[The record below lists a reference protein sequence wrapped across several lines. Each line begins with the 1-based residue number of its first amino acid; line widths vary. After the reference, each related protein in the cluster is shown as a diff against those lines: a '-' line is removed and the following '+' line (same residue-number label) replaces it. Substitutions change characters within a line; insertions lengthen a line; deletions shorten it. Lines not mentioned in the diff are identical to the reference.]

1 MKLKSLYL
9 LAFVIV
15 MFSCNK
21 IPDHAKYIPK
31 NAQFVG
37 TIDMGKLEKKLIWNA
52 LTGSDLFKEMQKRV
66 NNEDSKNAMK
76 DISNIGLKQHSSIY
90 FYLNGHKSHAGSS
103 CIVIGMDDA
112 SKFESFLKKNY
123 PQIAMD
129 KGTGYTSAM
138 IENNMLAAWNKE
150 VALFYPLMNGYASDS
165 LNIHISM
172 NDVDEIKT
180 GLAAIFAQSTGNSIA
195 SNTHFKSLQKEGHD
209 ISVWM
214 NYEELYNKNA
224 DASSNPFIKE
234 DYFKE
239 SGVTAGI
246 DFEKG
251 KASSEMNYY
260 MSDDLASIYKKNEP
274 KNIDLDLVKRIPSKD
289 IAMLIGYN
297 MNPKLLQEYLKKFG
311 LDGMLNMGL
320 GMAGTSMDQ
329 IANAFTGDMVLALS
343 DMKAKA
349 DTTNSMNESDYE
361 PLESKAPD
369 MNMTFAMGLKDS
381 KEFEKLLGIGV
392 KNKVLQKNGTS
403 YSLGAGSSNAGF
415 AFDKNSMVYTSDA
428 AMSAAYLSG
437 SGNSKDAIPSAVWS
451 HFSSNP
457 MIMYADIKKIM
468 NSVSFKPSGPEEMEL
483 MNDVKKF
490 FTYIE
495 LYGGSMKN
503 NAVHVEG
510 AVYLANENENALIQ
524 LLDLGMKAKKL
535 SDSKKAEVPAVDSMD
550 VQ

>member
-1 MKLKSLYL
+1 MKLKSFYL

-15 MFSCNK
+15 LFSCNS

-31 NAQFVG
+31 DAQLVG
-37 TIDMGKLEKKLIWNA
+37 TIDMSKLTKKLIWNA

-76 DISNIGLKQHSSIY
+76 DISNIGLKQNSSIY

-112 SKFESFLKKNY
+112 TKFESFLKKNY
-123 PQIAMD
+123 PQISMD

-138 IENNMLAAWNKE
+138 IENSMLAAWNKE

-165 LNIHISM
+165 LNIHINM
-172 NDVDEIKT
+172 NDVNEIKT
-180 GLAAIFAQSTGNSIA
+180 GLTATFAQSTGNSIA
-195 SNTHFKSLQKEGHD
+195 SNAHFKSLQKEGHD

-224 DASSNPFIKE
+224 DASSNPFIKA

-251 KASSEMNYY
+251 KASTEMNYF
-260 MSDDLASIYKKNEP
+260 MSDDLASIYKKNAP

-289 IAMLIGYN
+289 IAVLVGYN
-297 MNPKLLQEYLKKFG
+297 MNPKLIQEYLKKFG

-329 IANAFTGDMVLALS
+329 IAGTFTGDLVFALS
-343 DMKAKA
+343 DMKAKV
-349 DTTNSMNESDYE
+349 DTINSMNESDYE
-361 PLESKAPD
+361 PIESKAPE

-381 KEFEKLLGIGV
+381 KDFEKLLGIGV
-392 KNKVLQKNGTS
+392 KNNVLQKNGNT
-403 YSLGAGSSNAGF
+403 YSLGAGPNEAGF
-415 AFDKNSMVYTSDA
+415 AFDKERMVYTSDA

-437 SGNSKDAIPSAVWS
+437 GGNGKEAIPSSVWS

-457 MIMYADIKKIM
+457 MIMYADMKKIM
-468 NSVSFKPSGPEEMEL
+468 NSVSFKPTNPEETEL
-483 MNDVKKF
+483 MNDLKKF

-495 LYGGSMKN
+495 FYGGSMKN

-510 AVYLANENENALIQ
+510 ALFLANENENALIQ

-535 SDSKKAEVPAVDSMD
+535 NDSKNAEVPAVDSME